1 MNVNEYGIQ
10 LQMGV
15 SFNMINHTSLMFNF
29 TRPDATTFSR
39 TGSLGIIPVSTPAG
53 NFAANT
59 YANYTFVNG
68 DISQVGDWQVRLVYQ
83 DATPAQLISSIGHFT
98 INP

>member
-15 SFNMINHTSLMFNF
+15 SFNMINHTSLVFDF
-29 TRPDATTFSR
+29 TRPDATTFTR
-39 TGSLGIIPVSTPAG
+39 AGALGITPVSTPAG

-59 YANYTFVNG
+59 YATYTFVNG
-68 DISQVGDWQVRLVYQ
+68 DINQVGDWKVRLVYQ
-83 DATPAQLISSIGHFT
+83 DATPAQLISSIGQFV